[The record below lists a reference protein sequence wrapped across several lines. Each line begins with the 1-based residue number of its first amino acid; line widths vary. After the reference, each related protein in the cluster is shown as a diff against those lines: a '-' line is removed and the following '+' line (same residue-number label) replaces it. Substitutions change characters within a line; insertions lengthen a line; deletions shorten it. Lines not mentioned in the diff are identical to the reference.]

1 MKFFRVSDTDGQ
13 LHAVTE
19 MDRQPLCGTN
29 ATLLVLDD
37 LSGAFSSTHQSAC
50 PSCVAAVEELRGDPD
65 ESYVDDYTDEV
76 VEPPGEV
83 APSEPDD
90 ES

>member
-1 MKFFRVSDTDGQ
+1 VKFFRVSDNDGQ

-19 MDRQPLCGTN
+19 MDRRPLCGT
-29 ATLLVLDD
+29 AAALLIPENP
-37 LSGAFSSTHQSAC
+37 SGAFSSSHQSAC
-50 PSCVAAVEELRGDPD
+50 PACVAAVEEIRGDPD

-76 VEPPGEV
+76 IEPPGEV

-90 ES
+90 ET